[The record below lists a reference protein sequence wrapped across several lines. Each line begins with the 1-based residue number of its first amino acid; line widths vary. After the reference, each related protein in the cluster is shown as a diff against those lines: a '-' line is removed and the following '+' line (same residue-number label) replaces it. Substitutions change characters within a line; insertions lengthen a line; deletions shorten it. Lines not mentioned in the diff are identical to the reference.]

1 MKFTAATIAVL
12 AVAVSA
18 LPTDVHYEAPKGKLR
33 GPCTNS
39 QQTLTDLLF
48 LTGGWESID
57 YPKGTG
63 ANLHEY
69 PKGTGENLHEYP
81 PPTGGWESVD
91 YTKGGAAALAKCPE
105 APKMAGSPFTFTSYY
120 EVKAVPGEVV
130 NGTTPTGGLAGAS
143 GLFKIGI
150 NSESNLICYNIEIYN
165 FRGEYQSP
173 ALTATH
179 IHEAAKGAS
188 GPPRIAF
195 PNPVDMGNGVRRSL
209 GCLQGPFKTGVMANG
224 KDTADG
230 FHISQ
235 IEKNPAGFFA
245 DTHSSLAV
253 PGAVRGQLA

>member
-1 MKFTAATIAVL
+1 LPLPFLLRLQLLRVRLQSYTSTQLDPLLTSKFL
-12 AVAVSA
+12 
-18 LPTDVHYEAPKGKLR
+18 
-33 GPCTNS
+33 
-39 QQTLTDLLF
+39 
-48 LTGGWESID
+48 GGWESIT

-63 ANLHEY
+63 AGLHEY
-69 PKGTGENLHEYP
+69 PKGTGEGLHEYP
-81 PPTGGWESVD
+81 PPPGGWGSVD
-91 YTKGGAAALAKCPE
+91 YSKGGAAAPAKCPE
-105 APKMAGSPFTFTSYY
+105 AVPSPFKFTSYY
-120 EVKAVPGEVV
+120 EVKATPDQVV

-150 NSESNLICYNIEIYN
+150 NSELNLICYNIEIYG

-173 ALTATH
+173 AATATH

-195 PNPVDMGNGVRRSL
+195 PNPVDVGNGVRRSV
-209 GCLQGPFKTGVMANG
+209 GCQQGPFKTGLLANG

>member
-1 MKFTAATIAVL
+1 MVDQHTTTTTTTNKRLLYTNTFTMKFTAATIATL
-12 AVAVSA
+12 AAVASA
-18 LPTDVHYEAPKGKLR
+18 LPTDIKYDAPA
-33 GPCTNS
+33 
-39 QQTLTDLLF
+39 
-48 LTGGWESID
+48 GGWDSI
-57 YPKGTG
+57 T
-63 ANLHEY
+63 Y

-81 PPTGGWESVD
+81 PPPGGWESVD
-91 YTKGGAAALAKCPE
+91 YSKTGAGAAPAKCPE

-143 GLFKIGI
+143 GLYKIGI
-150 NSESNLICYNIEIYN
+150 NSDLNLICYNIELYG
-165 FRGEYQSP
+165 FRGEYSSP
-173 ALTATH
+173 AATATH

-195 PNPVDMGNGVRRSL
+195 PNPVDVGNGVRRTI
-209 GCLQGPFKTGVMANG
+209 GCQSGPFKTGLLANG

>member
-1 MKFTAATIAVL
+1 MKLTAATLAAL
-12 AVAVSA
+12 AVVTLA
-18 LPTDVHYEAPKGKLR
+18 LPTDVHYDAPK
-33 GPCTNS
+33 
-39 QQTLTDLLF
+39 
-48 LTGGWESID
+48 GGWESVD
-57 YPKGTG
+57 YPESTG

-69 PKGTGENLHEYP
+69 PKGTGEGLHEYP
-81 PPTGGWESVD
+81 PPSGGWESVD
-91 YTKGGAAALAKCPE
+91 YSKGGAAPTECPE

-130 NGTTPTGGLAGAS
+130 NGTTPTGGLQGAS

-150 NSESNLICYNIEIYN
+150 NSDLNLICYNIELYN
-165 FRGEYQSP
+165 FRGEYSSP
-173 ALTATH
+173 AATATH

-195 PNPVDMGNGVRRSL
+195 SNPVDVGNGVRRSF
-209 GCLQGPFKTGVMANG
+209 GCQQGPFKTGLLANG

>member
-1 MKFTAATIAVL
+1 
-12 AVAVSA
+12 
-18 LPTDVHYEAPKGKLR
+18 LP
-33 GPCTNS
+33 
-39 QQTLTDLLF
+39 LLF
-48 LTGGWESID
+48 LLRSQLLRVRLQSHISTQFDPLLTSKLLGGWESI
-57 YPKGTG
+57 T
-63 ANLHEY
+63 Y
-69 PKGTGENLHEYP
+69 PKGTGENLPSYP
-81 PPTGGWESVD
+81 APPGGWGSVD
-91 YTKGGAAALAKCPE
+91 YSKGGAAAPAKCPE
-105 APKMAGSPFTFTSYY
+105 AVASPFKFTSYY
-120 EVKAVPGEVV
+120 EVKATPDQVV

-150 NSESNLICYNIEIYN
+150 NSELNLICYNIEIYG

-173 ALTATH
+173 AATATH

-195 PNPVDMGNGVRRSL
+195 PNPVDVGNGVRRSV
-209 GCLQGPFKTGVMANG
+209 GCQQGPFKTGLLANG